1 MVHTTRAN
9 HYQGHMIHFSFLL
22 NNCQSFKIYFSRKDH
37 QLHLH
42 VFRCVDTK
50 WGYFFVMGWRDFQQ
64 KNKWNSSTIKGRR
77 IVLVSNILCIQ
88 MVGMGL
94 SLWNE
99 DVPLWST
106 ISVFICAWNINL
118 HRRLEQKKHYL
129 WDYFYL

>member
-22 NNCQSFKIYFSRKDH
+22 NNCQSFKIDFSRKDH

-50 WGYFFVMGWRDFQQ
+50 RGYFFVMGWRNFQQ

-77 IVLVSNILCIQ
+77 IVLVSNPLCIQ

-99 DVPLWST
+99 DVPL
-106 ISVFICAWNINL
+106 
-118 HRRLEQKKHYL
+118 
-129 WDYFYL
+129 